1 MCVCRLLCHVS
12 HTLWEHGHCWYFQLT
27 ANSCFEVMSTVE
39 ANTQA
44 APLFF
49 WLQPKKGKTSKDH
62 SLLSNARTSSLLWV
76 FGFLQ
81 QNMACYPG
89 HPVAVRKTQFMSS
102 TVGLTAAD
110 SQVRKVQLK
119 PLLQIMEREMETQ
132 SWKCVYHLLNIIAL
146 QIQKFLQRPQQ

>member
-1 MCVCRLLCHVS
+1 
-12 HTLWEHGHCWYFQLT
+12 
-27 ANSCFEVMSTVE
+27 MSTVE

-49 WLQPKKGKTSKDH
+49 VFFLKKTSKDH
-62 SLLSNARTSSLLWV
+62 SLLSNARTSGLLWV

-102 TVGLTAAD
+102 TVGLTD
-110 SQVRKVQLK
+110 SQVRKFQLK
-119 PLLQIMEREMETQ
+119 PLLPVMERERETQ
-132 SWKCVYHLLNIIAL
+132 SYPSMKMCLPSAEH
-146 QIQKFLQRPQQ
+146 